1 MIENKLINRL
11 SNKCTGD
18 MEKALLPLLDSIIK
32 PLVNR
37 HNVIMETV
45 LNEVQESYFKLIDDI
60 NDRNED
66 IFTLK
71 LIKVMG
77 VINTI
82 KSKEELK
89 EAGEKLLLNKGYS
102 NNFRML
108 FGASNHVQYKNKLLI
123 ELRMKEYFKKT
134 TDIIHDYYKSGI
146 EKNYNILLEN
156 SIFYTGNYIK
166 IKDTIESIKE
176 VEEKEEV
183 KEVFK
188 KGIETRKIFNY
199 KDMNSYIESQG
210 FKYIRTT
217 GSHKIYSNGIIS
229 IPVPQ
234 HTIGKGLSHKIQKQA
249 LKQ

>member
-1 MIENKLINRL
+1 MTENKLINRL
-11 SNKCTGD
+11 SNHCVGG
-18 MEKALLPLLDSIIK
+18 MEKALLPLLDSTIK

-37 HNVIMETV
+37 HNAIMETV

-134 TDIIHDYYKSGI
+134 TDIIHDYYQSGI
-146 EKNYNILLEN
+146 DKNYDILLSN
-156 SIFYTGNYIK
+156 CIFYTGNYIK
-166 IKDTIESIKE
+166 IKETIESIQE

-210 FKYIRTT
+210 FKYVRSN
-217 GSHKIYSNGIIS
+217 GDHKIYSNGKIS
-229 IPVPQ
+229 IPIPQ
-234 HTIGKGLSHKIQKQA
+234 HTLGKGLSVKIQKQI
-249 LKQ
+249 QNI